1 MLNTKQQEFVDY
13 AVKKFGTNE
22 LTVSQLKDA
31 NKHFGCKYAP
41 QWLIKNSDYK
51 IGKSLFKL
59 PTENDVVKTTSGE
72 TEKVLPT
79 ETKNEAAFVVSS
91 LVGDIIPKKDSV
103 FVSFG
108 NYPDLK
114 SIVKSNMFYP
124 VFITGLSGNGK
135 TMGVTQAC
143 AEAKKELIRVNIT
156 IETDEDDLLGGY
168 RLKDGQT
175 VWQNGPVIEAMERG
189 ALLLLDE
196 IDLASNKIMCLQPI
210 LEGSGI
216 YVKKINKFVK
226 PKNGFNVIATAN
238 TKGQGS
244 DDGKFIGTNV
254 LNEAFLERF
263 PVTFE
268 QEYPPVKVEQK
279 ILDNV
284 MSAYD
289 LKDPKFTENLVKWA
303 DVIRK
308 TFYDGGVDEII
319 ATRRLVHIINAFAIF
334 KNKLKAVQVCVNRF
348 DDDTKNSFLDLYSKV
363 DAGVNIEDISGNGND
378 VDPINMEEETAK
390 LGPNA
395 QQIIEGV
402 KKWGQ
407 GLKAKGVFSDEDF
420 EEFKVFAATAN
431 GINTI
436 NKLRK
441 YYGEQTIPTAPV
453 DVDGAPSND
462 ELYELVADPKYK
474 TDPAFRRKVEQQFAR
489 AFPGKVDTGEI

>member
-1 MLNTKQQEFVDY
+1 MLNTKQQEFVDH

-22 LTVSQLKDA
+22 LTVMQLKDA
-31 NKHFGCKYAP
+31 NKKFGCKYAP
-41 QWLIKNSDYK
+41 QWLIKNNDYK
-51 IGKSLFKL
+51 VGKSLFKL
-59 PTENDVVKTTSGE
+59 PTENDTTESKVGE
-72 TEKVLPT
+72 TENVLPVEKT
-79 ETKNEAAFVVSS
+79 NTEAAYVVSS
-91 LVGDIIPKKDSV
+91 LVGNIVPKKDPV

-143 AEAKKELIRVNIT
+143 AETKKELIRVNIT

-210 LEGSGI
+210 LEGSGV

-226 PKNGFNVIATAN
+226 PANGFNVVATAN

-263 PVTFE
+263 PITFE
-268 QEYPPVKVEQK
+268 QKYPTAKIEEK
-279 ILDNV
+279 ILV
-284 MSAYD
+284 GTLAKSGK
-289 LKDPKFTENLVKWA
+289 KDADFCKKLVTWA

-308 TFYDGGVDEII
+308 TYFDGGVDEII
-319 ATRRLVHIINAFAIF
+319 STRRLVHIIQAYTIFNSKMKAIE
-334 KNKLKAVQVCVNRF
+334 VCTNRF
-348 DDDTKNSFLDLYSKV
+348 DDDTKNSFTELYTKV
-363 DAGVNIEDISGNGND
+363 DAGASAE
-378 VDPINMEEETAK
+378 
-390 LGPNA
+390 
-395 QQIIEGV
+395 QI
-402 KKWGQ
+402 
-407 GLKAKGVFSDEDF
+407 A
-420 EEFKVFAATAN
+420 
-431 GINTI
+431 
-436 NKLRK
+436 
-441 YYGEQTIPTAPV
+441 EQTRQSEIASQTNEDDNSSDDA
-453 DVDGAPSND
+453 DV
-462 ELYELVADPKYK
+462 
-474 TDPAFRRKVEQQFAR
+474 
-489 AFPGKVDTGEI
+489 I